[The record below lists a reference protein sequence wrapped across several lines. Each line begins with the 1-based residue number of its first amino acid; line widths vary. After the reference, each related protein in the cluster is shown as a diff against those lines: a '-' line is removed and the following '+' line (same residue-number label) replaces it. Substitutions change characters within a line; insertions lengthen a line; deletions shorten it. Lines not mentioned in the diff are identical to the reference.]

1 MKVSI
6 KTILGQGQSIADSDL
21 DELVK
26 PLFQMTPA
34 SRERFRYEDEDGFL
48 TVKGYNRLTK
58 QDWAQLNPAASVQR
72 EFKPSQFPRA
82 D

>member
-48 TVKGYNRLTK
+48 TVKGYNRLTTK
-58 QDWAQLNPAASVQR
+58 DWAQLNPAASVLC
-72 EFKPSQFPRA
+72 EFKRSQFPRL